1 MDKLE
6 RIYRRTDSGL
16 KAWVTHDPEVSN
28 EHRRIL
34 GLIHGDVHG
43 DVIRTLLRR
52 HADYLRLADL
62 EAQGMIVS
70 SS

>member
-16 KAWVTHDPEVSN
+16 KAWVTHDPAVSN

-34 GLIHGDVHG
+34 GLIHGDVQG
-43 DVIRTLLRR
+43 VVIRTLLRR